1 MVSAV
6 LTLPL
11 FAALFGLMTLGAVLL
26 VRFYLASLTRST
38 RVLVASVLP
47 PIALSVPATL
57 ISLLEGDADLADVM
71 LVLLVGGGL
80 LAVLFCWPFA
90 YFATKRLD
98 RLTQFDAETF
108 T

>member
-11 FAALFGLMTLGAVLL
+11 FVALFGLMTLGAVLL
-26 VRFYLASLTRST
+26 VRFYLANFARST
-38 RVLVASVLP
+38 RILVASALP
-47 PIALSVPATL
+47 PIALLIPATL
-57 ISLLEGDADLADVM
+57 ISLSEGDAYLADVL

-80 LAVLFCWPFA
+80 LALLFCWPFA

-98 RLTQFDAETF
+98 RLTHFDAETF
-108 T
+108 S